1 MKKILFLFIA
11 IVMLS
16 LIDFK
21 IKTVSLEKIDLKL
34 GSDDI
39 AITFLNED
47 DNKILLISDLNYNLI
62 VLLEGQNL
70 SNLSKIVNLFSID
83 KIDFILSNDTKINSN
98 VPIKSINYF
107 KYEDILVMKENEIII
122 IKLKNYNFC
131 ICDSNN
137 NELNNCDFVYFLKED
152 NYLNLS
158 KNIDLVFVDELIN
171 DSFVQKIY
179 EKWIDYYKINKNEF
193 LTLKLSDDRYNVI
206 VFPK

>member
-83 KIDFILSNDTKINSN
+83 KI
-98 VPIKSINYF
+98 VPPAS
-107 KYEDILVMKENEIII
+107 
-122 IKLKNYNFC
+122 
-131 ICDSNN
+131 
-137 NELNNCDFVYFLKED
+137 
-152 NYLNLS
+152 
-158 KNIDLVFVDELIN
+158 
-171 DSFVQKIY
+171 
-179 EKWIDYYKINKNEF
+179 
-193 LTLKLSDDRYNVI
+193 R
-206 VFPK
+206 